1 VTDNRRRPTRRRVLT
16 VTGGVVV
23 ALAGCLGDGGGGDDE
38 RSGDDDAPEAVD
50 EELRLGDGVV
60 LNTAFPVRL
69 ADPDTEEVVA
79 NVHYHPDF
87 SHWHRMP
94 LSVPLKQQVRY
105 RVVVTNSDDEEIALG
120 PDGELTV
127 EMEPAD
133 DTPSGLVAYEVD
145 GASIDM
151 YGNRPGV
158 GDYVFSLVNNGEQV
172 WQGSL
177 LSVSVEG

>member
-1 VTDNRRRPTRRRVLT
+1 MLT
-16 VTGGVVV
+16 ATGGVVV

-94 LSVPLKQQVRY
+94 LSVPLEQQVRY